1 MLDILRT
8 YGFTQ
13 LHTMKNETKINFLCA
28 AVLLGICIAFAMIGF
43 NKEEKRMLLQEQ
55 AWKQQGYPIGE

>member
-1 MLDILRT
+1 
-8 YGFTQ
+8 
-13 LHTMKNETKINFLCA
+13 MKNETKINFLCA